1 MLCLKVKIML
11 KFYSVKIISDFPI
24 GFVVVKFGGI
34 YDELSDFGF
43 VIRHL

>member
-11 KFYSVKIISDFPI
+11 KFYSVEIISDFSV

-43 VIRHL
+43 VVRHL